1 MENKSFWKTQVIYL
15 IGILVFIGLVAAVT
29 VLYDIPM
36 EYSFYIIAFYFI
48 FGVIGMFVQWLQYRE
63 QCREKRQEE
72 NRQYE
77 LKKQWEQLQEK
88 EDFFELWT
96 HQIKTPI
103 AALNVLLQA
112 PQIDEV
118 KCRQEV
124 FQIENYVE
132 MALNYIRFE
141 KMGNDF
147 ILEPQNLLSMVNAV
161 VKKYASIF
169 IHKHIS
175 VQLKEL
181 DHMILTDEKWFSFLL
196 EQILSNALKYTKQGF
211 ITIYTEKCS
220 EGLKVIVKDTGIGIR
235 TEDIPR
241 LFEKGFTGYNGRIDK
256 KASGLGLYLSKG
268 ICDKLGHQI
277 SIVSEINQG
286 TSVTI
291 FVKTEELERADLTKM

>member
-112 PQIDEV
+112 SQIDEV